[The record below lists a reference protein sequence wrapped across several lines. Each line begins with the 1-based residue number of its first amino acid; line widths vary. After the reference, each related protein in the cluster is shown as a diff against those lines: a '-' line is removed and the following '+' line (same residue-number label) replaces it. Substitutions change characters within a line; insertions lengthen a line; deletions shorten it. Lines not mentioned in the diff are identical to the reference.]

1 MQCNLLDLED
11 SQGSDQGEIASHW
24 LQDLGATLLDV
35 GEDVQLW
42 RVAEDDVLAPW
53 DEELVRAGAE
63 KTAWGRVALRRVR
76 GSRFPST
83 IVHGHLLPRLERFG
97 EVGVLGHGLRSAST
111 LVAIDQLLRAAGVRG
126 AALLLWLAPTSL
138 GPDAAF
144 DAVDWGNLKRACS
157 IVAPNSHV
165 WQQLTARR
173 VGSMVIERGSEAAR
187 WFVSEHV
194 RRPRAPRRID
204 VAMS

>member
-24 LQDLGATLLDV
+24 LQDLGTTLLDV

-42 RVAEDDVLAPW
+42 RAAEDDALAPW

-63 KTAWGRVALRRVR
+63 TTAWGRVVLRRVR

-83 IVHGHLLPRLERFG
+83 IVQGHLLPRLERFG
-97 EVGVLGHGLRSAST
+97 EVGVLGYGLRSAST
-111 LVAIDQLLRAAGVRG
+111 LVAIDQLLRAAGARG
-126 AALLLWLAPTSL
+126 AALLVWLAPTTL
-138 GPDAAF
+138 GPDSAL
-144 DAVDWGNLKRACS
+144 DSVDWEGLKRACS
-157 IVAPNSHV
+157 IVAPTSHV

-194 RRPRAPRRID
+194 RRPRAPGRADIS
-204 VAMS
+204 VS